1 MITNDTLIYVILIIL
16 TAGLIGCVGCLL
28 GSSIHMVKEREKSA
42 QALEDEN
49 WQEPDPEI
57 IGARVIA
64 KKIIDG
70 VTGSYR
76 MPEYKMELF
85 VTFLTDDGEI
95 VEYKVEKEAFERIEL
110 DQTGDL
116 LTLDGNFFD
125 FGDGEELPEI

>member
-1 MITNDTLIYVILIIL
+1 MITNDTFIYVILIIL
-16 TAGLIGCVGCLL
+16 TAGLIGCVCYLL
-28 GSSIHMVKEREKSA
+28 GRSIHMAKEREKSA

-76 MPEYKMELF
+76 MPEYKMEMF
-85 VTFLTDDGEI
+85 VTFLTDDGET
-95 VEYKVEKEAFERIEL
+95 VEYEVEREVYERVYV

-116 LTLDGNFFD
+116 VTLNGQFFD
-125 FGDGEELPEI
+125 FGDGEEIT